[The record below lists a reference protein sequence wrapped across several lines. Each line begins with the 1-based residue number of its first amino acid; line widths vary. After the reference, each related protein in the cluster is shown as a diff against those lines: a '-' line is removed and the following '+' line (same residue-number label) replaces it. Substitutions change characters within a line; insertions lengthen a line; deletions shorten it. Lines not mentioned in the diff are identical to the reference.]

1 MAKQDEPRV
10 RPRLG
15 MALLLFVGLA
25 LLGWPFSM
33 LVGALTTSV
42 PTPGS
47 VLVIS
52 VGALCSAVVAGALLA
67 SGWLV
72 ADLMARLASRREA
85 ARGKAEPAR

>member
-1 MAKQDEPRV
+1 MAKPDELRT

-15 MALLLFVGLA
+15 LALLLFAGISM
-25 LLGWPFSM
+25 LGWPFSM

-52 VGALCSAVVAGALLA
+52 VGALCSAVVAGALLSSA
-67 SGWLV
+67 WLLADLV
-72 ADLMARLASRREA
+72 ARCALRREA
-85 ARGKAEPAR
+85 ERGRPESAR